1 MGYRTVIK
9 RVIYLGS
16 HFEHVRENNGVLE
29 VSKFPKNVQPFDTSK
44 IAEIKL
50 HEGMY
55 AASDLFD
62 LFEEVEGHSMDDY
75 WGAGRDLNKD
85 TVQRMIRLADQKMY
99 EEDLIKFLVDF
110 YDTMED
116 DVNYEIE
123 LI

>member
-44 IAEIKL
+44 LSDIRL
-50 HEGMY
+50 HEGLY
-55 AASDLFD
+55 GAPDLFE
-62 LFEEVEGHSMDDY
+62 LFEEVEGHSMDD
-75 WGAGRDLNKD
+75 WGTGRDLTKEM
-85 TVQRMIRLADQKMY
+85 VQKMIRLADQKMY

-116 DVNYEIE
+116 DANYEIE

>member
-16 HFEHVRENNGVLE
+16 HFEHIRKANGVLE
-29 VSKFPKNVQPFDTSK
+29 VSKFPKDVQPFDTSK
-44 IAEIKL
+44 ISDIRL
-50 HEGMY
+50 HEGVY
-55 AASDLFD
+55 NSDLFD
-62 LFEEVEGHSMDDY
+62 LFEEVEGHSMDD
-75 WGAGRDLNKD
+75 WGAGRDLTKEM
-85 TVQRMIRLADQKMY
+85 VQKMIRLADQKMY

-116 DVNYEIE
+116 ESNYEIE

>member
-29 VSKFPKNVQPFDTSK
+29 VSKFPKNIQPFDTSK
-44 IAEIKL
+44 ITDIRL

-55 AASDLFD
+55 GAADLYE
-62 LFEEVEGHSMDDY
+62 LFEEVEGFSVDDM
-75 WGAGRDLNKD
+75 GGNRDLSKN
-85 TVQRMIRLADQKMY
+85 TVREMIRVADKKMV

-116 DVNYEIE
+116 EANYEIE

>member
-44 IAEIKL
+44 ISDIRL
-50 HEGMY
+50 HEGLY
-55 AASDLFD
+55 GAPDLFE
-62 LFEEVEGHSMDDY
+62 LFEEVEGHSMDD
-75 WGAGRDLNKD
+75 WGTG
-85 TVQRMIRLADQKMY
+85 RLADQKMY

-116 DVNYEIE
+116 DANYEIE